1 MNKDRLL
8 QKAKAKQH
16 IGGSKEKAAKYFE
29 DNKEV
34 LGENARINIK
44 TYLKKKKG
52 VKRAYGRD
60 RYNKMTE
67 EQKNRLKQ
75 YKKTIKC
82 GKNININFF
91 VLHKNEWRD
100 FRFSWN

>member
-1 MNKDRLL
+1 
-8 QKAKAKQH
+8 
-16 IGGSKEKAAKYFE
+16 
-29 DNKEV
+29 
-34 LGENARINIK
+34 
-44 TYLKKKKG
+44 
-52 VKRAYGRD
+52 
-60 RYNKMTE
+60 MTE